1 MILNLLQVIE
11 SQSKDKQAKSNLSDL
26 IVQNVLFD
34 DHYVD
39 YQWPGS
45 SSEDLDDNFDN
56 EIEALKLFIE
66 RFFFKEKLG

>member
-1 MILNLLQVIE
+1 MILNLIQVIAN
-11 SQSKDKQAKSNLSDL
+11 QSKDKQTKLNLADL
-26 IVQNVLFD
+26 IVQQILFD

-56 EIEALKLFIE
+56 EIEALKLYIE
-66 RFFFKEKLG
+66 RFFEIFI